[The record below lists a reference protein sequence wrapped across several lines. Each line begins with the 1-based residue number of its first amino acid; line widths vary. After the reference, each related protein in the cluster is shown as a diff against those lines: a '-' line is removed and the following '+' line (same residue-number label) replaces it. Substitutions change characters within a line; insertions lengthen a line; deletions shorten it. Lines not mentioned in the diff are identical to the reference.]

1 VLLDADTCYRALTAK
16 DARFDG
22 LFYVGVGT
30 TGIYCR
36 PVCRARTPGRDRCT
50 FYRTAAEAE
59 HAAFRACFRCRPELA
74 PGHAPTDARVR
85 LATTAAQRIDAGFLN
100 EASVDDLAA
109 ELGVTPRH
117 LRRATIAELGVSPI
131 ELAQARRLAL
141 AKQLL
146 HDTRLPLAEVAF
158 ASGFASVRR
167 FNAVFLARFGRPPN
181 ALRREIAEAAAS
193 ESITLRLDYRP
204 PLDHAALLGFLAA
217 RAIPGVEAVTEGVY
231 RRALRI
237 GERRGW
243 IAVRRDATRAALSA
257 EVSLSLAG
265 ALMPLSAK
273 VRALF
278 DLDAQPSAI
287 DAHFGADPVLGPLV
301 ARRPG
306 LRVPGAFDAFETTVR
321 TILGQQVSVRAATT
335 ISGRLAAALGEP
347 LATPFPDLERL
358 FPSAERVAEAGEDAI
373 RALGMPLARARAIVV
388 IARAFADG
396 ALRLGRSSDPD
407 AARDA
412 LCALPGIGPWTAE
425 YLTMRALGWPD
436 GFPASDLV
444 LRQALGGV
452 TPSAAI
458 ARAEP
463 WRPFRSYAVM
473 HLWTASGDDP
483 ARSTNKANPP
493 TKEKAD
499 APA

>member
-1 VLLDADTCYRALTAK
+1 VLLDADTCYRALSAR

-22 LFYVGVGT
+22 LFYVGVRT

-36 PVCRARTPGRDRCT
+36 PVCRARTPGRDRCA
-50 FYRTAAEAE
+50 FFRTAAEAE
-59 HAAFRACFRCRPELA
+59 RAGFRACFRCRPELA
-74 PGHAPTDARVR
+74 PGHATTDARAR
-85 LATTAAQRIDAGFLN
+85 LATAVAEHIDRGFLN
-100 EASVDDLAA
+100 DASVDDLAA
-109 ELGVTPRH
+109 ELSVTPRH
-117 LRRATIAELGVSPI
+117 LRRVTIAELGVSPVA
-131 ELAQARRLAL
+131 LAQVRRLAL

-167 FNAVFLARFGRPPN
+167 FNAAFRARFGRPPT
-181 ALRREIAEAAAS
+181 AMRREVPSGSAGAS
-193 ESITLRLDYRP
+193 ESILLRLHYRP
-204 PLDHAALLGFLAA
+204 PMDHAALLAFLAA
-217 RAIPGVEAVTEGVY
+217 RAIPGVEAVTFGETGEY

-237 GERRGW
+237 GDRRGW
-243 IAVRRDATRAALSA
+243 IVVRKDPKEPALHA

-265 ALMPLSAK
+265 ALMPLSAR

-287 DAHFGADPVLGPLV
+287 DDHLGTDPVLAPLV

-335 ISGRLAAALGEP
+335 ISGWLAAALGERV
-347 LATPFPDLERL
+347 ATPFPDLDRL
-358 FPSAERVAEAGEDAI
+358 FPTAARVIEAGDDAI
-373 RALGMPLARARAIVV
+373 RALGMPLARARAIVCV
-388 IARAFADG
+388 ARAFHEG
-396 ALRLGRSSDPD
+396 GLRLARSSDPD
-407 AARDA
+407 AAREA

-444 LRQALGGV
+444 LRKALGDV
-452 TPSAAI
+452 SANA
-458 ARAEP
+458 ATLRAEP

-473 HLWTASGDDP
+473 HLWTASGD
-483 ARSTNKANPP
+483 AR
-493 TKEKAD
+493 TKESRS
-499 APA
+499 